1 MKYILILLFV
11 YLNAW
16 NQQQLDVLYK
26 TFNKAKEF
34 NLEYTMSAIAL
45 QESDLGNV
53 LINVGSHDCG
63 VFQVNVDTLSS
74 NRWKRN
80 KLCTR
85 LIKDYDFSFS
95 IALSR
100 FKYFYNYYISKGY
113 SKNIAWKYAIESYHS
128 GFNRTKGIIYYKGII
143 KNIRII
149 RNFMYKLD

>member
-1 MKYILILLFV
+1 MKYIFIFLFV

-34 NLEYTMSAIAL
+34 NLQYTMSAIAL
-45 QESDLGNV
+45 QESNLGSV

-63 VFQVNVDTLSS
+63 VFQVNVDTLS
-74 NRWKRN
+74 NNKWKRN

-95 IALSR
+95 IALNR

-128 GFNRTKGIIYYKGII
+128 GFNRTKGITYYKKII
-143 KNIRII
+143 NNIRLI
-149 RNFMYKLD
+149 RSFIYKLD